1 MGQRYRYLQ
10 SLTLST
16 LLEHLGVVQT
26 GTQHVMIDCLSN
38 IVHSLMLGENTEATI
53 TDGMSTLG
61 EAVKILISR
70 HPGLRVYVASQFRE
84 VVRPQKKHVLLHWY
98 QIKFMNYSIN

>member
-1 MGQRYRYLQ
+1 
-10 SLTLST
+10 
-16 LLEHLGVVQT
+16 
-26 GTQHVMIDCLSN
+26 MIDCLSN

-70 HPGLRVYVASQFRE
+70 HPGLRVYVAQPIPRSSQTSKE
-84 VVRPQKKHVLLHWY
+84 ACVIALVS
-98 QIKFMNYSIN
+98 N